1 MKTDHLK
8 TNKQFMIGNGIL
20 AFGVILVVVIFV
32 YMSMRLQTKN
42 QAYHYYNEEYRI
54 TLVSGFAG
62 GQYTIYMNDS
72 VFFDQ
77 AVEKEPLT
85 LSIKRFSEES
95 SLLIVD
101 KATEKV
107 SVFELSEKG
116 GFYRFEKDGEEI
128 KQLAKEN

>member
-1 MKTDHLK
+1 
-8 TNKQFMIGNGIL
+8 MIGNGIL
-20 AFGVILVVVIFV
+20 AFAVILVVVIFV

-42 QAYHYYNEEYRI
+42 QEYHYYNEEYRI

-62 GQYTIYMNDS
+62 GQFTIYMNDS
-72 VFFDQ
+72 IFFDQ
-77 AVEKEPLT
+77 AVEQEPLT
-85 LSIKRFSEES
+85 LSMRRFSEES

-116 GFYRFEKDGEEI
+116 GFYRFEKEGDDI
-128 KQLAKEN
+128 KQLAQEN